1 MGFTGLRQA
10 LTKAC
15 VAIGLGDRADVR
27 SIGESDAVGEG
38 DEASRAAA
46 CIAAMLAD
54 KGRFSVASDE
64 ARLKL
69 LASVY
74 GGMVARFLENGAIVG
89 SEGGL

>member
-46 CIAAMLAD
+46 CIAAMLSEKYRVSFA
-54 KGRFSVASDE
+54 GDE
-64 ARLKL
+64 ERPNL

-74 GGMVARFLENGAIVG
+74 GGMVALFLPKA
-89 SEGGL
+89 